1 MNKSR
6 YTLSTIQLWQSIYQT
21 GMKRITKIA
30 AKFAYIVTLFT
41 ICTAMGF
48 TGLYLAVGPDL
59 PEVETIREI
68 RLQTPMSV
76 FAKDGQ
82 LINEFGNVRRI
93 PITLDQVP
101 QDFID
106 ALLSTEDVRFYEHS
120 GVDPKGVLRALLNL
134 ATTGTK
140 SQGASTITMLVAR
153 NYYLT
158 REKRFSR
165 KFTEMFVAWKLES
178 ELTKNEILELF
189 LNKIL
194 FGHRAFGL
202 GAAAQV
208 YYGKPLNQLNLP
220 QLATLAGIPNG
231 PSIFNPIS
239 KPKLAKQRRKHV
251 LGRMLAEGHITQQE
265 YEQADASPIRTQR
278 HGAKTTVDAQYVAE
292 MVHMDIIRQF
302 GQEAAHSDGLKI
314 YTSLDPKLQKH
325 AQDALRSSLLEYD
338 RRHGFREVEQHFT
351 EIQNADDE
359 QKLDYI
365 SDFSQIGEL
374 IPALVLATKGE
385 YAEILLPDDTR
396 GVILLE
402 DSLWARKYIDENHRE
417 TAKLTDIE
425 QIFVAGDVVR
435 VLSSDR
441 QYAASTEQ
449 LDNSPPTETEKA
461 DDNQETPADTD
472 LESAEIE
479 NASTSAGLQRPI
491 YNLSQIP
498 DVNGGFVVLNPKNGA
513 VEALAGGFN
522 YSNSKFN
529 MVTQAQRQPG
539 SNIKPFIYSAA
550 LEKGYTAASLINDSP
565 YIEND
570 VSAGNF
576 WRPENDSGNYRGPT
590 RLRVA
595 LSWSIN
601 TVAIRL
607 IKKVGPKF
615 AKQYL
620 EKIGFPG
627 ARMQPYPSL
636 ALGSA
641 SFTPL
646 EVATGY
652 ATLANGGFQ
661 IKPWYIDR
669 IEDSNGQILFQQEPI
684 QVCEE
689 CLEAIN
695 KKKLEAEQALL
706 EQQALADL
714 NLELDQQTE
723 QAESLDNPVTNNSA
737 STSDNQQLAEAG
749 SEILV
754 AEPWLPI
761 AEDKIAPRV
770 IEARNRYI
778 IDDMLKD
785 VIHAGTAWRQLNQSK
800 SPLLKRRDIAGKTG
814 TTNDV
819 KDAWFSGYNY
829 RYVASAWVGFR
840 DHSKKLGK
848 SEFGGRAALPIW
860 QKFME
865 KALQGVKQYNL
876 PRPDGIVEVKID
888 LTNGKLASANT
899 QKSNFEVFRAENT
912 PTEYSEAPSENVL
925 DELDEVID
933 SDNLEE
939 ADEIDF

>member
-1 MNKSR
+1 
-6 YTLSTIQLWQSIYQT
+6 
-21 GMKRITKIA
+21 MKRTTKIA
-30 AKFAYIVTLFT
+30 AKFGYIVTLFT

-101 QDFID
+101 QDFIN
-106 ALLSTEDVRFYEHS
+106 ALLATEDVRFYEHT
-120 GVDPKGVLRALLNL
+120 GVDPKGVLRAILNL

-178 ELTKNEILELF
+178 ELSKNEILELF

-202 GAAAQV
+202 GAASQV

-251 LGRMLAEGHITQQE
+251 LGRMLAEGHISQTE
-265 YEQADASPIRTQR
+265 YEAADASPIRTQR

-292 MVHMDIIRQF
+292 MVHMDIIRQY
-302 GQEAAHSDGLKI
+302 GQEVAHSDGLKV
-314 YTSLDPKLQKH
+314 YTSLNPTLQEF
-325 AQDALRSSLLEYD
+325 AQQALRTSLLEYD
-338 RRHGFREVEQHFT
+338 RRHGYREVEQHLD
-351 EIQNADDE
+351 IAQMSE
-359 QKLDYI
+359 QERIDYI
-365 SDFSQIGEL
+365 SDFTQVGAL
-374 IPALVLATKGE
+374 IPALVTHTEGNMANILMPDSTKG
-385 YAEILLPDDTR
+385 I
-396 GVILLE
+396 VLLE

-417 TAKLTDIE
+417 TTKLEDIS
-425 QIFVAGDVVR
+425 QIFVVGDVIR
-435 VLSSDR
+435 VLPTQRQHHFNTDAEDSTANDAEKPEQVSESESSSEES
-441 QYAASTEQ
+441 AANAEQ
-449 LDNSPPTETEKA
+449 LKLVEEAISQTT
-461 DDNQETPADTD
+461 
-472 LESAEIE
+472 
-479 NASTSAGLQRPI
+479 PI
-491 YNLSQIP
+491 YLLSQIP
-498 DVNGGFVVLNPKNGA
+498 DVNGGFVVLNPNNGA

-550 LEKGYTAASLINDSP
+550 LEKGFTAASLINDSP

-620 EKIGFPG
+620 EQIGFPG
-627 ARMQPYPSL
+627 SRMQPYPSL

-652 ATLANGGFQ
+652 ATLANGGYQ
-661 IKPWYIDR
+661 VKPWYIER
-669 IEDSNGQILFQQEPI
+669 IEDTNGQILFQQEPI
-684 QVCEE
+684 QVCEQ
-689 CLEAIN
+689 CLEMIAQ
-695 KKKLEAEQALL
+695 K
-706 EQQALADL
+706 EQQAMEEQLEREAQLALEGSTEQLQLSQSDTEETESRDSVKQSLSTEILANPTADL
-714 NLELDQQTE
+714 I
-723 QAESLDNPVTNNSA
+723 P
-737 STSDNQQLAEAG
+737 
-749 SEILV
+749 
-754 AEPWLPI
+754 EPWLPV
-761 AEDKIAPRV
+761 AEEKIAPRV

-785 VIHAGTAWRQLNQSK
+785 VIHAGTAWNSLNRSK

-829 RYVASAWVGFR
+829 KYVASAWVGFR

-865 KALQGVKQYNL
+865 KALDGVKQYNL

-899 QKSNFEVFRAENT
+899 QKSNFEVFRVENT

-925 DELDEVID
+925 DELDEVLD
-933 SDNLEE
+933 SETIEE
-939 ADEIDF
+939 SDEIDF

>member
-1 MNKSR
+1 
-6 YTLSTIQLWQSIYQT
+6 
-21 GMKRITKIA
+21 
-30 AKFAYIVTLFT
+30 
-41 ICTAMGF
+41 MGF

-106 ALLSTEDVRFYEHS
+106 ALLATEDVRFYEHT
-120 GVDPKGVLRALLNL
+120 GVDPKGVLRAILNL

-165 KFTEMFVAWKLES
+165 KFTEMFVAWRLES

-202 GAAAQV
+202 GAASQV
-208 YYGKPLNQLNLP
+208 YYGKPLNQLGLA

-251 LGRMLAEGHITQQE
+251 LGRMLAERHITQAE
-265 YEQADASPIRTQR
+265 YEAADASPIRTQR
-278 HGAKTTVDAQYVAE
+278 HGAKISVDAQYVAE
-292 MVHMDIIRQF
+292 MVHMDIIRRF
-302 GQEAAHSDGLKI
+302 GQEVAHSDGLKV
-314 YTSLDPKLQKH
+314 YTSLNPTLQKY
-325 AQDALRSSLLEYD
+325 AQQALRTSLLEYD
-338 RRHGFREVEQHFT
+338 RRHGYRDVEQHIDVT
-351 EIQNADDE
+351 
-359 QKLDYI
+359 QKSEEELIEYI
-365 SDFSQIGEL
+365 SDFSQVGAL
-374 IPALVLATKGE
+374 IPALVMKTEGE
-385 YAEILLPDDTR
+385 TAEILMPDSSK
-396 GVILLE
+396 GAVLLE
-402 DSLWARKYIDENHRE
+402 DSRWARKYIDENHRGTAELETINQILVPGDVIRVLPTERLHNIKLE
-417 TAKLTDIE
+417 TANSEIDE
-425 QIFVAGDVVR
+425 
-435 VLSSDR
+435 LS
-441 QYAASTEQ
+441 
-449 LDNSPPTETEKA
+449 KA
-461 DDNQETPADTD
+461 
-472 LESAEIE
+472 E
-479 NASTSAGLQRPI
+479 NASAEEAGAQTDLSDEQTTNAELRRPI
-491 YNLSQIP
+491 YQLSQIP

-550 LEKGYTAASLINDSP
+550 LEKGFTAASLINDSP

-620 EKIGFPG
+620 EQIGFPG
-627 ARMQPYPSL
+627 SRMQPYPSL

-652 ATLANGGFQ
+652 AALANGGYQ
-661 IKPWYIDR
+661 VKPWYIER
-669 IEDSNGQILFQQEPI
+669 IEDTNGQVLFQQEPI

-689 CLEAIN
+689 CLEMIAQ
-695 KKKLEAEQALL
+695 KEQLALEKQL
-706 EQQALADL
+706 EMESQLGQEETVQLQSL
-714 NLELDQQTE
+714 NQDESETTNLIQSTE
-723 QAESLDNPVTNNSA
+723 QLQTAELIAKPD
-737 STSDNQQLAEAG
+737 
-749 SEILV
+749 SELKP
-754 AEPWLPI
+754 EPWLPV
-761 AEDKIAPRV
+761 AENKIAPQV

-785 VIHAGTAWRQLNQSK
+785 VIHAGTAWRSLNQSK

-829 RYVASAWVGFR
+829 KYVASAWVGFR

-865 KALQGVKQYNL
+865 KALDGVQQYNL

-888 LTNGKLASANT
+888 LTNGKLASADT
-899 QKSNFEVFRAENT
+899 QKSNFEVFRVENT

-925 DELDEVID
+925 DELDEVLGSETI
-933 SDNLEE
+933 EE
-939 ADEIDF
+939 SDEIDF